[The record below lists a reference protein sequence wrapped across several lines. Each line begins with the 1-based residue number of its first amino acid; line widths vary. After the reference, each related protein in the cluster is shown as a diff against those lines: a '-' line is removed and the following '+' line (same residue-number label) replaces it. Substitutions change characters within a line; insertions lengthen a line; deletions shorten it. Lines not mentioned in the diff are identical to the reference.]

1 MKQTGCI
8 MNQNHLVVTGMGAV
22 TPIGIGVESY
32 WNNLISGLSGV
43 DRICAF
49 DPSELPVQIA
59 AEVKNF
65 DPLDYLS
72 KSLVR
77 STDRFMQ
84 FAIIAAKQALAQ
96 SKLEIARDSCRIG
109 IVMGTAMDGVSCI
122 AQTQHS
128 YSTGA
133 VKKIGPRFVPMVIGN
148 IAAAQVAIEY
158 GIHGPS
164 FTINTA
170 CSSGGDAIMLA
181 AMLINSGEADAVL
194 VMGGESI
201 LTPVVVSSLAQSKAL
216 SRRNDDPAAACRPF
230 EVNRD
235 GFVIGEGGGAI
246 LLEREE
252 YALSRNAGILARVPG
267 YANTSDGYHVVSPMP
282 DGEGASRCM
291 CLALQR
297 AGLEPSDIDYINAH
311 GTSTLLGDQAE
322 TVAIKSVFG
331 GIETAPPISA
341 TKGATGHLMGAGGI
355 TEVITCIQAIREGI
369 LPPTI
374 NYNTPDP
381 ACDLDYVPNQAR
393 KAKVRYAMSNSLGFG
408 GQNSSIIVSAY

>member
-1 MKQTGCI
+1 
-8 MNQNHLVVTGMGAV
+8 MGAV

-32 WNNLISGLSGV
+32 WNNLISGVSGV
-43 DRICAF
+43 DRIRTF
-49 DPSELPVQIA
+49 DPSQLPVQIA

-65 DPLDYLS
+65 DPLDYLP
-72 KSLVR
+72 KTLVR

-84 FAIIAAKQALAQ
+84 FAMIAAKQALAQ

-109 IVMGTAMDGVSCI
+109 IVMGTAMDGVSCV

-133 VKKIGPRFVPMVIGN
+133 AKKIGPRFVPMVIGN

-164 FTINTA
+164 FTVNTA

-181 AMLINSGEADAVL
+181 AMLIHSGEADAVL

-230 EVNRD
+230 DADRD

-252 YALSRNAGILARVPG
+252 YALSRNAEILARVPG
-267 YANTSDGYHVVSPMP
+267 YANTSDGYHVTAPMP
-282 DGEGASRCM
+282 DGSGASRCM
-291 CLALQR
+291 RLALQR
-297 AGLEPSDIDYINAH
+297 AGLEPSEIDYINAH

-331 GIETAPPISA
+331 GIETAPPVSA
-341 TKGATGHLMGAGGI
+341 TKSATGHLMGAGGI
-355 TEVITCIQAIREGI
+355 TEVIACIQSVREGI
-369 LPPTI
+369 IPPTI
-374 NYNTPDP
+374 NYHTPDP
-381 ACDLDYVPNQAR
+381 TGDLDYVPTQAR
-393 KAKVRYAMSNSLGFG
+393 KAKVRCAMSNSLGFG
-408 GQNSSIIVSAY
+408 GQNSSIIISAYGK

>member
-1 MKQTGCI
+1 

-32 WNNLISGLSGV
+32 WDNLISGVSGV
-43 DRICAF
+43 DRIRTF
-49 DPSELPVQIA
+49 DPSQLPVQIA

-65 DPLDYLS
+65 DPLDYLP
-72 KSLVR
+72 KTLVR
-77 STDRFMQ
+77 ATDRFMQ
-84 FAIIAAKQALAQ
+84 FAIIAAKQALDQ
-96 SKLEIARDSCRIG
+96 SKLEIARDSYRIG
-109 IVMGTAMDGVSCI
+109 IVMGTAMDGVSCV

-133 VKKIGPRFVPMVIGN
+133 AKKIGPRFVPMVIGN

-164 FTINTA
+164 FTVNTA

-230 EVNRD
+230 DANRD

-252 YALSRNAGILARVPG
+252 YALSRNAEILARVPG
-267 YANTSDGYHVVSPMP
+267 YANTSDGYHVTAPMP
-282 DGEGASRCM
+282 DGSGASRCM
-291 CLALQR
+291 RLALQR
-297 AGLEPSDIDYINAH
+297 AGLEPSEIDYINAH

-322 TVAIKSVFG
+322 TAAIKSVFG
-331 GIETAPPISA
+331 GIETAPPVSA
-341 TKGATGHLMGAGGI
+341 TKSATGHLMGAGGI
-355 TEVITCIQAIREGI
+355 TEVIACIQAVREGI
-369 LPPTI
+369 IPPTI
-374 NYNTPDP
+374 NYDTPDP
-381 ACDLDYVPNQAR
+381 TCDLDYVPNQAR
-393 KAKVRYAMSNSLGFG
+393 KAKVRCAMSNSLGFG
-408 GQNSSIIVSAY
+408 GQNSSIIISAY

>member
-1 MKQTGCI
+1 

-32 WNNLISGLSGV
+32 WNNLISGVSGV
-43 DRICAF
+43 DRIRTF
-49 DPSELPVQIA
+49 DPSQLPVRIA

-65 DPLDYLS
+65 DPLDYLP
-72 KSLVR
+72 KTWVR

-84 FAIIAAKQALAQ
+84 FAMIAAKQALAQ

-109 IVMGTAMDGVSCI
+109 IVMGTAMDGVSCV

-133 VKKIGPRFVPMVIGN
+133 AKKIGPRFVPMVIGN

-164 FTINTA
+164 FTVNTA

-181 AMLINSGEADAVL
+181 AMLIHSGEADAVL

-230 EVNRD
+230 DADRD

-252 YALSRNAGILARVPG
+252 YALSRNAEILARVPG
-267 YANTSDGYHVVSPMP
+267 YANTSDGYHVTAPMP
-282 DGEGASRCM
+282 DGSGASRCM
-291 CLALQR
+291 RLALQR
-297 AGLEPSDIDYINAH
+297 AGLEPSEIDYINAH

-331 GIETAPPISA
+331 GIETAPPVSA
-341 TKGATGHLMGAGGI
+341 TKSATGHLMGAGGI
-355 TEVITCIQAIREGI
+355 TEVIACIQSVREGI
-369 LPPTI
+369 IPPTI
-374 NYNTPDP
+374 NYHTPDP
-381 ACDLDYVPNQAR
+381 TCDLDYVPNQAR
-393 KAKVRYAMSNSLGFG
+393 KAKVRCAMSNSLGFG
-408 GQNSSIIVSAY
+408 GQNSSIIISAYGK

>member
-1 MKQTGCI
+1 
-8 MNQNHLVVTGMGAV
+8 MGAV

-32 WNNLISGLSGV
+32 WNNLISGVSGV
-43 DRICAF
+43 DRIRTF
-49 DPSELPVQIA
+49 DPSQLPVQIA

-65 DPLDYLS
+65 DPLDYLP
-72 KSLVR
+72 KTLVR

-84 FAIIAAKQALAQ
+84 FAMIAAKQALAQ

-109 IVMGTAMDGVSCI
+109 IVMGTAMDGVSCV

-133 VKKIGPRFVPMVIGN
+133 AKKIGPRFVPMVIGN

-164 FTINTA
+164 FTVNTA

-181 AMLINSGEADAVL
+181 AMLIHSGEADAVL

-230 EVNRD
+230 DADRD

-252 YALSRNAGILARVPG
+252 YALSRNAEILARVPG
-267 YANTSDGYHVVSPMP
+267 YANTSDGYHVTAPMP
-282 DGEGASRCM
+282 DGSGASRCM
-291 CLALQR
+291 RLALQR
-297 AGLEPSDIDYINAH
+297 AGLEPSAIDYINAH

-331 GIETAPPISA
+331 GIETAPPVSA
-341 TKGATGHLMGAGGI
+341 TKSATGHLMGAGGI
-355 TEVITCIQAIREGI
+355 TEVIACIQSVREGI
-369 LPPTI
+369 IPPTI
-374 NYNTPDP
+374 NYHTPDP
-381 ACDLDYVPNQAR
+381 TCDLDYVPNQAR
-393 KAKVRYAMSNSLGFG
+393 EAKVCCAMSNSLGFG
-408 GQNSSIIVSAY
+408 GQNSSIIISAYGKQP

>member
-1 MKQTGCI
+1 
-8 MNQNHLVVTGMGAV
+8 MGAV

-32 WNNLISGLSGV
+32 WNNLISGVSGV
-43 DRICAF
+43 DRIRTF
-49 DPSELPVQIA
+49 DPSQLPVQIA

-65 DPLDYLS
+65 DPMDYLP
-72 KSLVR
+72 KTLVR

-84 FAIIAAKQALAQ
+84 FAMIAAKQALAQ

-109 IVMGTAMDGVSCI
+109 IVMGTAMDGVSCV

-133 VKKIGPRFVPMVIGN
+133 AKKIGPRFVPMVIGN

-164 FTINTA
+164 FTVNTA

-181 AMLINSGEADAVL
+181 AMLIHSGEADAVL

-230 EVNRD
+230 DADRD

-252 YALSRNAGILARVPG
+252 YALSRNAEILARVPG
-267 YANTSDGYHVVSPMP
+267 YANTSDGYHVTAPMP
-282 DGEGASRCM
+282 DGSGASRCM
-291 CLALQR
+291 RLALQR
-297 AGLEPSDIDYINAH
+297 AGLEPSEIDYINAH

-331 GIETAPPISA
+331 GIETAPPVSA
-341 TKGATGHLMGAGGI
+341 TKSATGHLMGAGGI
-355 TEVITCIQAIREGI
+355 TEVIACIQSVREGI
-369 LPPTI
+369 IPPTI
-374 NYNTPDP
+374 NYHTPDP
-381 ACDLDYVPNQAR
+381 TCDLDYVPNQAR
-393 KAKVRYAMSNSLGFG
+393 KAKVCCAMSNSLGFG
-408 GQNSSIIVSAY
+408 GQNSSIIISAYGK

>member
-1 MKQTGCI
+1 
-8 MNQNHLVVTGMGAV
+8 MGAV

-32 WNNLISGLSGV
+32 WNNLISGVSGV
-43 DRICAF
+43 DRIRTF
-49 DPSELPVQIA
+49 DPSQLPVQIA

-65 DPLDYLS
+65 DPMDYLP
-72 KSLVR
+72 KTLVR

-84 FAIIAAKQALAQ
+84 FAMIAAKQALAQ

-109 IVMGTAMDGVSCI
+109 IVMGTAMDGVSCV

-133 VKKIGPRFVPMVIGN
+133 AKKIGPRFVPMVIGN

-164 FTINTA
+164 FTVNTA

-230 EVNRD
+230 DADRD

-252 YALSRNAGILARVPG
+252 YALSRNAEILARVPG
-267 YANTSDGYHVVSPMP
+267 YANTSDGYHVTAPMP
-282 DGEGASRCM
+282 DGSGASRCM
-291 CLALQR
+291 RLALQR
-297 AGLEPSDIDYINAH
+297 AGLEPSEIDYINAH

-331 GIETAPPISA
+331 GIETAPPVSA
-341 TKGATGHLMGAGGI
+341 TKSATGHLMGAGGI
-355 TEVITCIQAIREGI
+355 TEVIACIQSVREGI
-369 LPPTI
+369 IPPTI
-374 NYNTPDP
+374 NYHIPDP
-381 ACDLDYVPNQAR
+381 TCDLDYVPNQAR
-393 KAKVRYAMSNSLGFG
+393 KAKVRCAMSNSLGFG
-408 GQNSSIIVSAY
+408 GQNSSIIISAYGK

>member
-1 MKQTGCI
+1 
-8 MNQNHLVVTGMGAV
+8 MGAV

-32 WNNLISGLSGV
+32 WNNLISGVSGV
-43 DRICAF
+43 DRIRTF
-49 DPSELPVQIA
+49 DPSQLPVQIA

-65 DPLDYLS
+65 DPLDYLP
-72 KSLVR
+72 KTLVR

-84 FAIIAAKQALAQ
+84 FAMIAAKQALAQ

-109 IVMGTAMDGVSCI
+109 IVMGTAMDGVSCV

-133 VKKIGPRFVPMVIGN
+133 AKKIGPRFVPMVIGN

-164 FTINTA
+164 FTVNTA

-230 EVNRD
+230 DADRD

-252 YALSRNAGILARVPG
+252 YALSRNAEILARVPG
-267 YANTSDGYHVVSPMP
+267 YANTSDGYHVTAPMP
-282 DGEGASRCM
+282 DGSGASRCM
-291 CLALQR
+291 RLALQR
-297 AGLEPSDIDYINAH
+297 AGLEPSEIDYINAH

-331 GIETAPPISA
+331 GIETAPPVSA
-341 TKGATGHLMGAGGI
+341 TKSATGHLMGAGGI
-355 TEVITCIQAIREGI
+355 TEVIACIQSVREGI
-369 LPPTI
+369 IPPTI
-374 NYNTPDP
+374 NYHTSDP
-381 ACDLDYVPNQAR
+381 TCDLDYVPNQAR
-393 KAKVRYAMSNSLGFG
+393 KTKVRCAMSNSLGFG
-408 GQNSSIIVSAY
+408 GQNSSIIISAYGK